1 MKKYKAFSLV
11 ELIVWIT
18 ISMILMAWVWV
29 FVSWWINNIVL
40 QDKVIKNTA
49 DFRDFSKEMLW
60 LFSRIDTRLEPKI
73 ITSTSALLKVNKSF
87 DSIWVSFIWEEN
99 RDWYYCTW
107 AWVDSTITKH
117 IVVKNFLPFE
127 EIWEDI
133 FKNNGFID
141 TLSWK
146 SWNFKSFYRTHIITD
161 NSLKILVGKKWIFWR
176 KIWNTWTWT
185 YLNNPTWL
193 AYDSTKK
200 LLYIA
205 DTGNNRIL
213 VYNNDNSSSD
223 YKKIFKLLD
232 SKDWLKEPTW
242 LSLSW
247 SNVLFIANS
256 WRWEILEYS
265 SESTSKKLNLDFDIN
280 KNINN
285 LKNFSIKIFTWIT
298 DITKPDSTSQFT
310 LNWILKKTPDYLT
323 WANDT
328 LTYWLTNFSNNFSTQ
343 SNKTCSSNYTKYYE
357 ESWNIVKE
365 EIQNCNSSTGTLK
378 KYKTSSYQNISSWT
392 NIKIST
398 SVNFDWTDFSKNQN
412 YYLKLTLSGSSTF
425 SKYFPFF
432 VNWDDDLLTRNDNTL
447 KIISSDFN
455 YPTWIKYNSSSKKL
469 EINDF
474 WDRKK
479 YSINLDWTWKSSIND
494 LSDFNYSKIKD
505 YKYFDYI
512 LKSPIKKLDLSY
524 DWVKKYF
531 SFLLKY
537 YKQYNC
543 YDSDQRIDRTL
554 ILNKN
559 FK

>member
-73 ITSTSALLKVNKSF
+73 ITSTSALLKVDKSF

-99 RDWYYCTW
+99 RDWYYCSW

-127 EIWEDI
+127 EIGEDI
-133 FKNNGFID
+133 FKNNGFTD
-141 TLSWK
+141 SLSWN
-146 SWNFKSFYRTHIITD
+146 SWNFNSFYRTHIIKE
-161 NSLKILVGKKWIFWR
+161 NWNIIIWIYWIFGR
-176 KIWNTWTWT
+176 KIWDYWTWA

-193 AYDSTKK
+193 AYDSAKK
-200 LLYIA
+200 LLYIS

-213 VYNNDNSSSD
+213 VYNNDSSSSD
-223 YKKIFKLLD
+223 YRKISKLLWEQ
-232 SKDWLKEPTW
+232 DWLKEPMG
-242 LSLSW
+242 L
-247 SNVLFIANS
+247 VLHNNDLYIVNS
-256 WRWEILEYS
+256 WKWEILKYS
-265 SESTSKKLNLDFDIN
+265 SKSTSKKLNLDLDIN

-298 DITKPDSTSQFT
+298 NISKPDSTSQFT
-310 LNWILKKTPDYLT
+310 LNWISKKSPDYLT
-323 WANDT
+323 WTNDT
-328 LTYWLTNFSNNFSTQ
+328 LTYWLTNFSNNFNTQ
-343 SNKTCSSNYTKYYE
+343 SNKTCSSNYVKYYE
-357 ESWNIVKE
+357 ESWDMIKE

-398 SVNFDWTDFSKNQN
+398 SVDFDWTDFSKNQN

-447 KIISSDFN
+447 EVISNNFK
-455 YPTWIKYNSSSKKL
+455 YPTWIKYNWWKL
-469 EINDF
+469 YINDF
-474 WDRKK
+474 WDRKE
-479 YSINLDWTWKSSIND
+479 YSINLDWTWKSTASN
-494 LSDFNYSKIKD
+494 LSAFNYSKIKD

-512 LKSPIKKLDLSY
+512 LKSPIKKLELSY
-524 DWVKKYF
+524 DLSKKYF

-554 ILNKN
+554 ILSKS